1 MQTRTTTTVSA
12 RASITGSTH
21 LARLSGMMSH
31 HLAVSVSLD
40 DGPHAGGR
48 RDLVLLSLVD
58 SLRPWLV
65 SSVLALRLEAGVMA
79 AIAQE
84 RTGPVR
90 AGFRNPLRRLWSYF
104 VVRRIAKAIFTIY
117 LVTTFIF
124 FMVRLLPGSPVE
136 VFIAQLMS
144 QYGYSYEVASS
155 QARSLFAVNPSK
167 PLVVQYFDYLWN
179 LAHGDL
185 GQSMLSPGVPVTD
198 IIFKYLPWTI
208 FSVGL
213 GLMLSFNIG
222 VALGMLMAYRRN
234 SSLDHFLSAG
244 SSIISSVPS
253 YLFGVMLIVFF
264 GVWRT
269 WLPIADMRGSLS
281 SGQKTEFSVAFIKD
295 ALYHAS
301 LPILTYAITGLGIWT
316 LLMKSS
322 TIAALDEDF
331 VTAARARGLSERR
344 IAIRYVGR
352 NAILPLFTQLAVAV
366 GFIVGGS
373 FLVEPIFQYQG
384 IGYTLFK
391 AIQSR
396 DYPLLQGIF
405 LMITISV
412 VLANL
417 VADLLYS
424 RLDPRIRRPGRS
436 D

>member
-1 MQTRTTTTVSA
+1 
-12 RASITGSTH
+12 
-21 LARLSGMMSH
+21 
-31 HLAVSVSLD
+31 
-40 DGPHAGGR
+40 
-48 RDLVLLSLVD
+48 
-58 SLRPWLV
+58 
-65 SSVLALRLEAGVMA
+65 MA
-79 AIAQE
+79 AIAQARSTPARFAI
-84 RTGPVR
+84 RTT
-90 AGFRNPLRRLWSYF
+90 LRRGWSHF
-104 VVRRIAKAIFTIY
+104 LVRRVAKAIFTVY

-124 FMVRLLPGSPVE
+124 FLVRLLPGSPVE
-136 VFIAQLMS
+136 VFISQLMN
-144 QYGYSYEVASS
+144 QYGYSYEVAAS
-155 QARSLFAVNPSK
+155 QARSLFAVDPNK
-167 PLVVQYFDYLWN
+167 PLLVQYFDYLWN

-185 GQSMLSPGVPVTD
+185 GQSMLSPGVPVTQ
-198 IIFKYLPWTI
+198 IIFKYLWWTL

-213 GLMLSFNIG
+213 GLLLAFTFG
-222 VALGMLMAYRRN
+222 VVLGMLMAYRRN
-234 SSLDHFLSAG
+234 SAIDHVLSAA
-244 SSIISSVPS
+244 SSIFSSVPS
-253 YLFGVMLIVFF
+253 YLFGVMVIVFF

-281 SGQKTEFSVAFIKD
+281 SGQKTELSFAFVKD

-301 LPILTYAITGLGIWT
+301 LPILTYAITGLGVWT

-322 TIAALDEDF
+322 TIAALEEDF
-331 VTAARARGLSERR
+331 VTAARARGLTERR

-384 IGYTLFK
+384 IGFTLFK

-412 VLANL
+412 VAANL
-417 VADLLYS
+417 AADLLYS
-424 RLDPRIRRPGRS
+424 RLDPRIRRSGRS